1 MWTGKRLGAGIGAG
15 GRMDSDSI
23 REKSL
28 LFLDVNARI
37 EDLCAELYHFYS
49 RVFLDNREVSLLWK
63 KTAMEEEN
71 HRMQIQ
77 MAMRLSDAIE
87 DVLPD
92 GLSVTYTMHLK
103 LKRLVAGVKNNPP
116 DLVTALKK
124 AIEMEERM
132 AFLHVESSVRFRDE
146 SIRSMF
152 EALRGADRGHITAL
166 KRQLAIET
174 LAFTEMDG

>member
-1 MWTGKRLGAGIGAG
+1 MRPGKWLGSGVDAG
-15 GRMDSDSI
+15 GSLESDSL
-23 REKSL
+23 REQSL

-37 EDLCAELYHFYS
+37 EALCAELYHFYS
-49 RVFLDNREVSLLWK
+49 RVFFYNGDVSRLWQ

-71 HRMQIQ
+71 HRMQVQ

-92 GLSVTYTMHLK
+92 GLTVAYSIHQK
-103 LKRLVAGVKNNPP
+103 LHRLVAGVRNNPP

-124 AIEMEERM
+124 SIEMEERM
-132 AFLHVESSVRFRDE
+132 AFLHVESSVRFKDE
-146 SIRSMF
+146 SIRRMF
-152 EALRGADRGHITAL
+152 EALRGSDRGHITAL

-174 LAFTEMDG
+174 LALTEMDE